1 MMTMTNTRSNKK
13 PIQNPPNEKTIDQ
26 RWQDYQRRIGFYKK
40 TVAKYNAIVKRIE
53 ELYKSTEH
61 LDENNPDDV
70 LKKAEIYG
78 MILEDVGDLHYISIT
93 AWKYADALKKESY
106 ALAIIRERPSGR
118 TVEAHREMAV
128 LESQEWRWKMAEWEG
143 LTKRWENAKTTIEEQ
158 IKIMKWKVKW
168 ELANMQQAGMTNPN
182 A

>member
-1 MMTMTNTRSNKK
+1 MNKQAATTK
-13 PIQNPPNEKTIDQ
+13 PPQKKTHDQ

-53 ELYKSTEH
+53 ELYKSTER

-93 AWKYADALKKESY
+93 AWKYADALKKEAY
-106 ALAIIRERPSGR
+106 ALAIIRERPQGR
-118 TVEAHREMAV
+118 TVETHREMAV
-128 LESQEWRWKMAEWEG
+128 LESQEWRWLMAEWEG

-168 ELANMQQAGMTNPN
+168 ELANMQQAGMANT
-182 A
+182 